1 MFVEDWSKG
10 WRVGYFGPHRYE
22 AMANRIRVVNAIRIA
37 PTPLPVVA
45 TGLTKTKTAL
55 EAHS

>member
-1 MFVEDWSKG
+1 LA
-10 WRVGYFGPHRYE
+10 YFGPHRYDV
-22 AMANRIRVVNAIRIA
+22 MASRIRVVNAIRIA

-55 EAHS
+55 EGHS